1 MSQTDVPETDD
12 RDGRPR
18 MMPQTDVPKTQ
29 GQDGGKVFVS
39 ACVGGLGWGGGVGG
53 VSVCL
58 CVCVSVCLCVCLCVS
73 LSVFYSDVVYIMYFV
88 LNQSVNLLSCNLF
101 TFC

>member
-39 ACVGGLGWGGGVGG
+39 ACVWGGWGGVCL
-53 VSVCL
+53 SVCL
-58 CVCVSVCLCVCLCVS
+58 CVRVSMCLSVCLSVCFL
-73 LSVFYSDVVYIMYFV
+73 
-88 LNQSVNLLSCNLF
+88 
-101 TFC
+101 